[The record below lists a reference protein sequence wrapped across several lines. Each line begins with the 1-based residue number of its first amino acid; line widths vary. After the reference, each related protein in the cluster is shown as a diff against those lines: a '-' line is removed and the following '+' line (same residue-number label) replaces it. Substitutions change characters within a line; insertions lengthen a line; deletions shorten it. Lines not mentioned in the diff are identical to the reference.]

1 VLRAQEHLR
10 AKLTPE
16 TALSLAEGIAACP
29 GFAHAWMPLCSR
41 YIAEHE
47 SELAASRA
55 LGAVTRARMMAL
67 VSAQPPIFLSPISA
81 TSLWLARRRAA
92 AGAEA
97 GTSAEGRAAGAAGAA
112 GAEAEP
118 AEASSVLHDAREGEG
133 GAEGEGADQR
143 RASQPA
149 TLGSVAADLF
159 GARREGCAGGE
170 GGEGTD
176 EGAVWERAYATLAF
190 ESFALL
196 AEVCPCG
203 EGRTRRVAESCAQH
217 PAALAVLRAGV
228 APGSGLTRGPRHCG
242 CGDDCQRT
250 HRKATPKYPRAPSVD
265 ARAGAGGAQD
275 ARVGYEAARKHLEE
289 FLGERLSPAR
299 AAAFVAASYAFGR
312 APATAAL
319 NARFDWHEAHP
330 PRPRPAAAPRR
341 RA

>member
-1 VLRAQEHLR
+1 
-10 AKLTPE
+10 
-16 TALSLAEGIAACP
+16 
-29 GFAHAWMPLCSR
+29 MPLCSR

-97 GTSAEGRAAGAAGAA
+97 GAGAEGHAAGAAGAA
-112 GAEAEP
+112 GAADAADAEAEP
-118 AEASSVLHDAREGEG
+118 AEASSVLHDAREGER

-143 RASQPA
+143 RASRPA
-149 TLGSVAADLF
+149 MLGSVAADLF
-159 GARREGCAGGE
+159 GARREGCAGGD

-176 EGAVWERAYATLAF
+176 EGAAWERAYATLAF

-196 AEVCPCG
+196 AEVCPCR

-228 APGSGLTRGPRHCG
+228 ALASGLTRGRGHCG
-242 CGDDCQRT
+242 CRDGCQRT
-250 HRKATPKYPRAPSVD
+250 HREATPKCPRAPSVD
-265 ARAGAGGAQD
+265 PRACARGAQD

-319 NARFDWHEAHP
+319 NARFDWHQAHH